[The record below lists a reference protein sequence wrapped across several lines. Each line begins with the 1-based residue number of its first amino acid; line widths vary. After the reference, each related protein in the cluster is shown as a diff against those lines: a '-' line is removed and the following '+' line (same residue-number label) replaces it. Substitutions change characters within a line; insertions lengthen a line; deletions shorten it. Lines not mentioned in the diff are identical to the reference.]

1 MRLIHL
7 KLAARNVRRQP
18 HRTIALGGAV
28 AFSALVMALI
38 SGFVNGMDLAIQD
51 NVTLYTGGHVLVSGY
66 TASWSGRLQ
75 NRFTDDKV
83 AQIIASTDKD
93 IRTMSPSAQT
103 RATVVFGTREIQ
115 LSLLGVDWTKDQL
128 YHDALILTKGEW
140 KGLENSRTML
150 MSAQTADRFGLAAGD
165 QVIVRLTTA
174 SGQQNVTD
182 YKVAAIYDDS
192 AAGGMNTAFV
202 SFGDL
207 ASDLNMKS
215 NEQQE
220 VAVFL
225 KNSTEAENSAK
236 SIIKELSAQGLT
248 VSRGL
253 ATSSTSSNTSSS
265 TANSSHSDSFV
276 STMAGSGGPEGNS
289 GAGGPQPGLQPAG
302 HHLAEGT
309 AIYRVSTVQDLAGE
323 IGSALGSIRW
333 IGYAVFILMLIVSA
347 TGISNSYRMVLLE
360 RTKEIGMLRCIGY
373 KKKDVFS
380 SFVAEGMILA
390 GGAALVGIVLAMPIG
405 FGIGLLPFN
414 PHGDFGAALVQGH
427 LQFTPTLG
435 QLLLILVFVTM
446 VAIAAVF
453 LPARRAAEVVPV
465 EALRKTA

>member
-28 AFSALVMALI
+28 AFSALVMTLI
-38 SGFVNGMDLAIQD
+38 LGFVNGMDLAIQD
-51 NVTLYTGGHVLVSGY
+51 NVTLYSGGHVLISGY

-75 NRFTDDKV
+75 NRFADDNV
-83 AQIIASTDKD
+83 AKTVGSTNSD
-93 IRTMSPSAQT
+93 IRTVSPIAQS

-115 LSLLGVDWTKDQL
+115 LTLRGVDWAKDQL
-128 YHDALILTKGEW
+128 YHDSLILAKGDW

-150 MSAQTADRFGLAAGD
+150 MSAQTADRFGLSVGD
-165 QVIVRLTTA
+165 QVVVRLNTA

-182 YKVAAIYDDS
+182 YKVAAIYDDG
-192 AAGGMNTAFV
+192 AAGGMNMAFV
-202 SFGDL
+202 AFGDL
-207 ASDLNMKS
+207 TADLNMKS
-215 NEQQE
+215 NEQQQI
-220 VAVFL
+220 AVFL
-225 KNSTEAENSAK
+225 KNSTDAEKAAQT
-236 SIIKELSAQGLT
+236 ITGELSSKGFT
-248 VSRGL
+248 VSRGS
-253 ATSSTSSNTSSS
+253 ASNTGSSNAAPSPDSSTN
-265 TANSSHSDSFV
+265 ADSFV
-276 STMAGSGGPEGNS
+276 SSITGTGQDASRHLL
-289 GAGGPQPGLQPAG
+289 PGTTL
-302 HHLAEGT
+302 
-309 AIYRVSTVQDLAGE
+309 YYVSTIQELAGE

-380 SFVAEGMILA
+380 SFIWEGILLA
-390 GGAALVGIVLAMPIG
+390 GGAALVGVVLALPIG
-405 FGIGLLPFN
+405 FGIGFIPFN

-427 LQFTPTLG
+427 LRFAPTLS
-435 QLLLILVFVTM
+435 QLLLILVFVTI

-453 LPARRAAEVVPV
+453 LPARKAAEVVPV

>member
-28 AFSALVMALI
+28 AFSALVMTLI
-38 SGFVNGMDLAIQD
+38 LGFVNGMDLAIQD
-51 NVTLYTGGHVLVSGY
+51 NVTLYSGGHVLISGY

-75 NRFTDDKV
+75 NRFADDNV
-83 AQIIASTDKD
+83 AKTVESTNSD
-93 IRTMSPSAQT
+93 IRTVSPIAQS

-115 LSLLGVDWTKDQL
+115 LTLRGVDWVKDQL
-128 YHDALILTKGEW
+128 YHDSLILAKGDW

-150 MSAQTADRFGLAAGD
+150 MSAQTADRFGLSVGD
-165 QVIVRLTTA
+165 QVVVRLNTA

-182 YKVAAIYDDS
+182 YKVAAIYDDG

-202 SFGDL
+202 AFGDL
-207 ASDLNMKS
+207 TADLNMKS
-215 NEQQE
+215 NEQQQI
-220 VAVFL
+220 AVFL
-225 KNSTEAENSAK
+225 KNSTDAEKAAQT
-236 SIIKELSAQGLT
+236 IMGELSSKGFT
-248 VSRGL
+248 VSRGS
-253 ATSSTSSNTSSS
+253 ASNTGSSNAAPSQDSSTNADSFTSSLSGMGASVATPSGASQA
-265 TANSSHSDSFV
+265 ANRHLSPGAAVYHV
-276 STMAGSGGPEGNS
+276 STIQE
-289 GAGGPQPGLQPAG
+289 
-302 HHLAEGT
+302 
-309 AIYRVSTVQDLAGE
+309 LAGE

-380 SFVAEGMILA
+380 SFIWEGILLA
-390 GGAALVGIVLAMPIG
+390 GGAALVGVVLALPIG
-405 FGIGLLPFN
+405 FGIGFIPFN

-427 LQFTPTLG
+427 LRFAPTLS
-435 QLLLILVFVTM
+435 QLLLILVFVTI

-453 LPARRAAEVVPV
+453 LPARKAAEVVPV

>member
-51 NVTLYTGGHVLVSGY
+51 NVTLYSGGHVLISGY

-75 NRFTDDKV
+75 NRFADDNV
-83 AQIIASTDKD
+83 AKTVESAGTG
-93 IRTMSPSAQT
+93 IRTVSPIAQS

-115 LSLLGVDWTKDQL
+115 LMLRGVDWTKDQL
-128 YHDALILTKGEW
+128 YHDSLILTKGDW
-140 KGLENSRTML
+140 KGLESSRTML
-150 MSAQTADRFGLAAGD
+150 MSAQTADRFGLATGD
-165 QVIVRLTTA
+165 QVVVRLTTA

-182 YKVAAIYDDS
+182 YKVAAIYDDG

-202 SFGDL
+202 AFGDL
-207 ASDLNMKS
+207 TADLNMKS

-220 VAVFL
+220 IAVFL
-225 KNSTEAENSAK
+225 KNSTAAENTAQAVTAALSAK
-236 SIIKELSAQGLT
+236 GITVNRGSASNTGASG
-248 VSRGL
+248 VSR
-253 ATSSTSSNTSSS
+253 AAPSQDSS
-265 TANSSHSDSFV
+265 ANSDSFV
-276 STMAGSGGPEGNS
+276 SSITGPGASGPAVS
-289 GAGGPQPGLQPAG
+289 SAPQGAGRQLSP
-302 HHLAEGT
+302 GT
-309 AIYRVSTVQDLAGE
+309 AIYRVSTVQELAGE

-380 SFVAEGMILA
+380 SFIAEGILLA
-390 GGAALVGIVLAMPIG
+390 GGAALVGVVLALPIG
-405 FGIGLLPFN
+405 FGIGFIPFN
-414 PHGDFGAALVQGH
+414 PHGDFGAALVKGH
-427 LQFTPTLG
+427 LRFAPTLS
-435 QLLLILVFVTM
+435 QLLLILVFVTV

-453 LPARRAAEVVPV
+453 LPARKAAEVVPV